1 MTHSK
6 PKQFSL
12 MGTWALFLILSGC
25 GNGQQYALLSTNGS
39 GTTNG
44 EVSVSE
50 DNLGNTKLEID
61 IDDISVFPQSDTPK
75 YYVAWSKSDD
85 TLDRLGLV
93 NVENGRGELIAITD
107 LNSFS
112 IMISSES
119 FPDVTQ
125 PIGPP
130 VLESLAIIVE

>member
-6 PKQFSL
+6 SKQFSL
-12 MGTWALFLILSGC
+12 LGIWALFLILPGC
-25 GNGQQYALLSTNGS
+25 SNGQEYALLSTNGS

-61 IDDISVFPQSDTPK
+61 IDDIGALSQSDTPK

-85 TLDRLGLV
+85 NLKRLGLV
-93 NVENGRGELIAITD
+93 NVEDGRGELIAITD

-112 IMISSES
+112 VMISAES

-125 PIGPP
+125 PNGPS